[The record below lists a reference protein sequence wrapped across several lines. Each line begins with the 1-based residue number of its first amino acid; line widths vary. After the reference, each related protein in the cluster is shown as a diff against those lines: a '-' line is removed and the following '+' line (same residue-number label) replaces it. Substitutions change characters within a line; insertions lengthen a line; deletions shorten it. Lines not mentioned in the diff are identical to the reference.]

1 MEVVHLAMVFPAS
14 RIRMQEDSVE
24 GTTLSL
30 KNPSCSRGSGLG
42 RRAGLLL
49 AIFAGVMP
57 GVLAKGLLAQT
68 APSTESSR
76 KATEKSNAKGEVPA
90 SAKSSSPDG
99 AVPVDADTYNIG
111 LDDQLMISVWREPEL
126 SMNVVV
132 RPDGVITLPLL
143 NDIHV
148 VGLKPIELQQILT
161 EKLKSFVSEP
171 QVTVIVQGIKSR
183 KVFLVGNVS
192 KQGAFN
198 LEGGETVLQL
208 LAAAGGVSTFGKA
221 DSIYVLRTE
230 NKKQIRI
237 PFQYKKALKGRT
249 QDDVL
254 LRPGDVV
261 VVP

>member
-1 MEVVHLAMVFPAS
+1 M
-14 RIRMQEDSVE
+14 
-24 GTTLSL
+24 SL
-30 KNPSCSRGSGLG
+30 KHPSSS
-42 RRAGLLL
+42 AGFEPDQRSHLLL
-49 AIFAGVMP
+49 AVVAGVMFTVFASP
-57 GVLAKGLLAQT
+57 LLAQT
-68 APSTESSR
+68 PPPTEDSR
-76 KATEKSNAKGEVPA
+76 KATEKSNSKPESQKPT
-90 SAKSSSPDG
+90 SPDTN
-99 AVPVDADTYNIG
+99 APIDPSSYHIG
-111 LDDQLMISVWREPEL
+111 LDDQLMISVWKEPEL

-132 RPDGVITLPLL
+132 RPDGAITLPLL

-161 EKLKSFVSEP
+161 EKLKPFVSEP

-183 KVFLVGNVS
+183 KVFLVGNVG
-192 KQGAFN
+192 KQGEFG

-221 DSIYVLRTE
+221 DSIYILRTE

-254 LRPGDVV
+254 LQPGDIV

>member
-1 MEVVHLAMVFPAS
+1 LF
-14 RIRMQEDSVE
+14 
-24 GTTLSL
+24 L
-30 KNPSCSRGSGLG
+30 KNPTSLAGFEFGPRSRLVFAVVLGLM
-42 RRAGLLL
+42 L
-49 AIFAGVMP
+49 ASLGNC
-57 GVLAKGLLAQT
+57 LLAQT
-68 APSTESSR
+68 ASST
-76 KATEKSNAKGEVPA
+76 KALPKAAEKSNLKPESPA
-90 SAKSSSPDG
+90 SIKSTSPDTT
-99 AVPVDADTYNIG
+99 APVDPESYRIG
-111 LDDQLMISVWREPEL
+111 LDDQLMISVWREQEL

-161 EKLKSFVSEP
+161 EKLKPFVSEP
-171 QVTVIVQGIKSR
+171 QVTVIVQSIRSR
-183 KVFLVGNVS
+183 KVYLVGNVS

-198 LEGGETVLQL
+198 LDGGETVLQL
-208 LAAAGGVSTFGKA
+208 LAAAGGVSQFGKA
-221 DSIYVLRTE
+221 DSIYILRTE

-254 LRPGDVV
+254 LEPGDVV